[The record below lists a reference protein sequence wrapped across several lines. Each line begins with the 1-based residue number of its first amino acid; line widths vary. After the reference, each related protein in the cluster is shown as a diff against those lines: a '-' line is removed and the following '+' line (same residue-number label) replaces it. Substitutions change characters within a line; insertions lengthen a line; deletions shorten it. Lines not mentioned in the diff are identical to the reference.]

1 MSSEEVLSALKET
14 ANSLSLE
21 SVSQDSVKL
30 GSSSFPADAQCTVS
44 GSTYSLLSIALL
56 LVDPSQKFLAYKRLC
71 KKYNVKDG
79 LNTSDVKTILEYFE
93 ASGEKKEKKV
103 RMAEDVIEKEPKK
116 AKTSKDEKKASSSIS
131 KKKEKG
137 APMTQEQIMESL
149 GAVVDKRSQD
159 PDGDVDMEGS
169 DKQSAAGLENA
180 EGGGDDAPKL
190 ISPEDEERKAI
201 QACLSAV
208 GYDATKVP
216 AEVLEKD
223 RAEVNDKIANF
234 EIPVGDSASILRCG
248 AAATTGNSKKSGSQS
263 SSERNFSRV
272 LDLFMQSAKEEK
284 VLDKRDKRSR
294 SGTPTLTSPQPKKK
308 AAGKPIIIV
317 PNAMTSPIT
326 LINALQ
332 FFQHSKFEPRDIA
345 IKNQVGPKQ
354 SPIFVKRTVASRLG
368 GGEVEYEI
376 IDNPS
381 RKLKSPADWDRVVAV
396 IAQGAAWQ
404 FKGWGMVRGREAT
417 PVDVFSHA
425 FGYYIGIEGA
435 PVPKELLGWN
445 VKKGNFS
452 RDKRGLD
459 SVVYANFWNNLDE
472 WMSVHK
478 RHYLPG

>member
-1 MSSEEVLSALKET
+1 
-14 ANSLSLE
+14 
-21 SVSQDSVKL
+21 
-30 GSSSFPADAQCTVS
+30 
-44 GSTYSLLSIALL
+44 
-56 LVDPSQKFLAYKRLC
+56 
-71 KKYNVKDG
+71 
-79 LNTSDVKTILEYFE
+79 
-93 ASGEKKEKKV
+93 
-103 RMAEDVIEKEPKK
+103 
-116 AKTSKDEKKASSSIS
+116 
-131 KKKEKG
+131 
-137 APMTQEQIMESL
+137 
-149 GAVVDKRSQD
+149 
-159 PDGDVDMEGS
+159 
-169 DKQSAAGLENA
+169 
-180 EGGGDDAPKL
+180 
-190 ISPEDEERKAI
+190 
-201 QACLSAV
+201 
-208 GYDATKVP
+208 
-216 AEVLEKD
+216 
-223 RAEVNDKIANF
+223 
-234 EIPVGDSASILRCG
+234 
-248 AAATTGNSKKSGSQS
+248 
-263 SSERNFSRV
+263 
-272 LDLFMQSAKEEK
+272 MQSAKEERG
-284 VLDKRDKRSR
+284 LDKRDKRSR
-294 SGTPTLTSPQPKKK
+294 SATPTLTSPQPKKK

-345 IKNQVGPKQ
+345 IKNQTGPKQ
-354 SPIFVKRTVASRLG
+354 SSLFVKRNVASRLG

-417 PVDVFSHA
+417 PVDIFSHS

-445 VKKGNFS
+445 VKKGNLS